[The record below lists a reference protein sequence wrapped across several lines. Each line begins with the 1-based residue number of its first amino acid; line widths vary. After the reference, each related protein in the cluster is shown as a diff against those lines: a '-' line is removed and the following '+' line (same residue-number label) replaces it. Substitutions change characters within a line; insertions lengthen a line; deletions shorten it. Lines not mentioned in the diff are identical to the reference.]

1 MALQYRRKIRKGLKK
16 IEKFWR
22 LLLNAWSL
30 VGDTGLVEG
39 ATETTIQL
47 VASTMVTLRNC
58 YTLGDNSG
66 DNTLKKHLDAGKRN
80 AMHTSKTTQN
90 DLLEY
95 IKKFSKEKFTKRLL
109 ESRTDH
115 FLEL

>member
-1 MALQYRRKIRKGLKK
+1 MG
-16 IEKFWR
+16 
-22 LLLNAWSL
+22 
-30 VGDTGLVEG
+30 GTGLVEE

-58 YTLGDNSG
+58 YNLGDNSG

-80 AMHTSKTTQN
+80 PMHTSKTAQN

-95 IKKFSKEKFTKRLL
+95 IKKFSKEKFTRRLPA
-109 ESRTDH
+109 SRKNH
-115 FLEL
+115 CLEL